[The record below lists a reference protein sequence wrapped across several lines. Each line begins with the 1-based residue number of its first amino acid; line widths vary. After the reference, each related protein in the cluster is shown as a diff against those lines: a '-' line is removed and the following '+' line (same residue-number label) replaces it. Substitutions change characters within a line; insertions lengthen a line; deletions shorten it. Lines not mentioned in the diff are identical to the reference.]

1 MIALQWFETH
11 VVKGKGALRVKVI
24 ASNESEARRRTEAMF
39 GPGTVAAVVF
49 KPLEVTCQL
58 QLQ

>member
-11 VVKGKGALRVKVI
+11 VVKGGNALRLNVV
-24 ASNESEARRRTEAMF
+24 ANNESDARRKTEAMF
-39 GPGTVAAVVF
+39 GIDSVRAVVF

-58 QLQ
+58 Q